1 MLWWYGHPA
10 TFLPDTVKKVRPQF
24 PSWTG
29 RRSRKKG
36 KPGTRAPR
44 KKGES
49 MVQGRVECE
58 IHKWN
63 GQPPSRLS
71 FGALRLLL
79 SFIEWKKKKKKKKKT
94 RRIKWKRKRDASN
107 AISRDDMRMS
117 VVFHVVVLLV
127 ASLSWQAFPRV
138 WQSRHDFVSFICNF
152 GRRCADLLPNIG
164 RRRRT
169 V

>member
-36 KPGTRAPR
+36 KPGTHALR

-49 MVQGRVECE
+49 MVQERVECE

-63 GQPPSRLS
+63 GQSPSRLS

-79 SFIEWKKKKKKKKKT
+79 SFIEWKKKKKREKDEANKMKEKEGCVECNFT
-94 RRIKWKRKRDASN
+94 GRHADVCCFPRGCFPCCFSP
-107 AISRDDMRMS
+107 
-117 VVFHVVVLLV
+117 V
-127 ASLSWQAFPRV
+127 ASFSPCLTIA
-138 WQSRHDFVSFICNF
+138 SRFREFY
-152 GRRCADLLPNIG
+152 L
-164 RRRRT
+164 
-169 V
+169 